1 VAERRGDVGREVR
14 TDGLR
19 IVVPSTWWRIPL
31 LVRGAREG
39 SVKALMK
46 QQFAGTGAS
55 ATLRHETEQALLE
68 ATADSARHRGVIW
81 WISTENVEGIPL
93 SMSLLMSDIDPFAV
107 RGFDH
112 AAEQLTS
119 RDRVATTR
127 MRPGRVLRQV
137 YHRVPGAETT
147 RIAGLDA
154 PATPMNQA
162 TETLQADYWL
172 ERPDGRLTQLAFS
185 TPLVRYE
192 EPLLELFD
200 TIVDSV
206 AWSDT
211 ERPGR
216 GEDPA

>member
-1 VAERRGDVGREVR
+1 VAERRGDVGRAVR

-19 IVVPSTWWRIPL
+19 VVVPSTWWRIPL
-31 LVRGAREG
+31 AARGPREA

-46 QQFAGTGAS
+46 QQFADTGAS

-68 ATADSARHRGVIW
+68 ATADSARHRSVIL
-81 WISTENVEGIPL
+81 WISTENVEGFPMA
-93 SMSLLMSDIDPFAV
+93 MSLLMTDIDPFRV

-127 MRPGRVLRQV
+127 MRPGRVLRQI
-137 YHRVPGAETT
+137 YHRVPGAEIP

-154 PATPMNQA
+154 PGTPLNEATQ
-162 TETLQADYWL
+162 TLQADYWL

-206 AWSDT
+206 TWNDQDAPT
-211 ERPGR
+211 R
-216 GEDPA
+216 GEDLA